1 MLSPRTPLSLVDGHG
16 VQKNLNVSQYAV
28 SAQATHTLCGC
39 EAASLDI
46 QRDLPVQVSNN
57 NTYETHTVVE
67 VQRQDDDMP
76 GTTTVSKPVYGK
88 MRYDCPALALPCPC
102 SALALPLLCL
112 PPAAAALPH
121 VFVRLHKSDRQ
132 VSIPRT

>member
-1 MLSPRTPLSLVDGHG
+1 MQKTLVIKTHLT
-16 VQKNLNVSQYAV
+16 KMP
-28 SAQATHTLCGC
+28 HTLCGC
-39 EAASLDI
+39 EAASVDI

-88 MRYDCPALALPCPC
+88 MRYDCPALALPLPCPVPTT
-102 SALALPLLCL
+102 A
-112 PPAAAALPH
+112 
-121 VFVRLHKSDRQ
+121 SD
-132 VSIPRT
+132 SS